1 MEKKMC
7 KKKVGAFFAILLL
20 IFIFVQGNFAQKTS
34 AQTHPKI
41 EEVKNLLSNANS
53 TLKDECFNRVYN
65 ILLNGAPS
73 DLGLLTNSYLNN
85 SNFTPD
91 NLGKLEKYIFAIHT
105 DATEKIIWGD
115 AYDECAT
122 PISNIWEATSVIGP
136 IIRTTLNYLGA
147 YSSKL
152 DDATFNKL
160 ETYLENIGGE
170 LEKQEKRI
178 EDINFGAAM
187 GAYIPT
193 SMLSPGC
200 EPTDCLCQAA
210 EEDVSL
216 WSPGTWIRGIIAA
229 IAIGTRAIMGWIANA
244 FVWAFTGLPQRLGGY
259 IHFKPIY
266 DYDPATNT
274 STGMWKIMRDYANL
288 GIVIAMI
295 FMAIATILRIE
306 KYSWKK
312 MLPKLLL
319 VALLI
324 NFSLVIL
331 GIFVDLSNF
340 LSMHF
345 LSSSTNNLLGNTI
358 QGVVTNVSCSIYY
371 LNKSSFVTTMTAVSL
386 AIILGSIFIFQ
397 FAGLLFYVISRIIT
411 IWVCAAISPLAFL
424 GMAFDVEPIKK
435 AVNMWR
441 NSFTQAITSLPILS
455 FTLYF
460 VLSILGGK
468 DGIVYQI
475 NAIKASGQDMD
486 FILLVAYA
494 VVIIGLAQVLRI
506 VAKSIGIKQI
516 EQGYAFAQKAVTG
529 AVMAGAAMVGG
540 AALTGIAGS
549 QAFRKIGQ
557 GLTQV
562 PVLNKVGYKM
572 LDQSDAARFTNIRKA
587 KEKIK
592 NWTKPEIMAIA
603 EGTAPLRT
611 NKEAYA
617 TYMAARSSAMEKGWI
632 KHDSKAIEAIRKDIK
647 NNNPDLNAKEIA
659 SAFPAMFKINKDT
672 GKLELIDPK
681 DVKAVAANIKKLSPE
696 DMPKHTEEIIKA
708 IKEAGGDIDEFFKEM
723 AFAKTNQLR
732 VFLDNVAEDE
742 YTTGE
747 VFGGDTK
754 NPQPWAGEKGQIATM
769 LKELETKAQIKF
781 QDLTAKQV
789 MGQATPDEVKDAEQ
803 EFYKAQDAVIE
814 LNKKLQSSRPLQ
826 ETLNTHHI

>member
-1 MEKKMC
+1 MINHNRVIKTT
-7 KKKVGAFFAILLL
+7 
-20 IFIFVQGNFAQKTS
+20 IFVVFLFVILSLPIFNKSGNVFIPVTQAVGYEKCSDDFNNFSAEDLVGMCLILENNKLKPFKPTDYPRWLDAFEFSSYFPCLTEQEFQSSMWNASTQGVWHLYATYKTYDEYLS
-34 AQTHPKI
+34 FLKQNLRTVIKMVCNDPTWTNISSIKALCDFC
-41 EEVKNLLSNANS
+41 KNLSDRTEFDKYVGIVKKANPIS
-53 TLKDECFNRVYN
+53 YAQQIQN
-65 ILLNGAPS
+65 INKSA
-73 DLGLLTNSYLNN
+73 DC
-85 SNFTPD
+85 
-91 NLGKLEKYIFAIHT
+91 LEKYT
-105 DATEKIIWGD
+105 D
-115 AYDECAT
+115 
-122 PISNIWEATSVIGP
+122 
-136 IIRTTLNYLGA
+136 LNL
-147 YSSKL
+147 
-152 DDATFNKL
+152 L
-160 ETYLENIGGE
+160 E
-170 LEKQEKRI
+170 
-178 EDINFGAAM
+178 FF
-187 GAYIPT
+187 
-193 SMLSPGC
+193 SPGR
-200 EPTDCLCQAA
+200 L
-210 EEDVSL
+210 
-216 WSPGTWIRGIIAA
+216 IRGIFAS
-229 IAIGTRAIMGWIANA
+229 IAIGLRGILGFVADA
-244 FVWAFTGLPQRLGGY
+244 FVWAFTGLPQKLGGY

-266 DYDPATNT
+266 DPDTNT
-274 STGMWKIMRDYANL
+274 GIWKVMQAYANL
-288 GIVIAMI
+288 GIIIAMI

-312 MLPKLLL
+312 MLWKILL

-331 GIFVDLSNF
+331 GIFVDISNF
-340 LSMHF
+340 LSVYF
-345 LSSSTNNLLGNTI
+345 LSQGTNNQLGNTI
-358 QGVVTNVSCSIYY
+358 EDVVTGVSCALAGPDFDELVPTMIG
-371 LNKSSFVTTMTAVSL
+371 TTL
-386 AIILGSIFIFQ
+386 AIILSGIFLFQ
-397 FAGLLFYVISRIIT
+397 FAGLLFYVVSRIIT
-411 IWVCAAISPLAFL
+411 IWICAATSPFAFL

-441 NSFTQAITSLPILS
+441 DRFTQAIVSLPILS

-460 VLSILGGK
+460 VLLILSSK
-468 DGIVYQI
+468 NGIVTQI
-475 NAIKASGQDMD
+475 NQKNLD
-486 FILLVAYA
+486 FVMLMAYT
-494 VVIIGLAQVLRI
+494 VVIIALAQVLRF
-506 VAKSIGIKQI
+506 VAKNIGIKQI